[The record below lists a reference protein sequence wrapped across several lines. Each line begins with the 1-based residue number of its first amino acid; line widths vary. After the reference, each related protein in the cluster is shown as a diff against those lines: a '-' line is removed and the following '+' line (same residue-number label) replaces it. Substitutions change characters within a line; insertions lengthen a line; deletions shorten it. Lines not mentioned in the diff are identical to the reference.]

1 MIIDFGWFNASFSI
15 CIPLLYENICGRDL
29 YYTIVWDKF
38 INWLRGILKK
48 SSECEKEQHHGPKM
62 APLFTSHNLPPKRPH
77 PIPKN
82 ATCKGILP
90 FTNSVHQ
97 TTN

>member
-29 YYTIVWDKF
+29 YYSIVWDKF

-48 SSECEKEQHHGPKM
+48 SSECEKEQHHGPKT
-62 APLFTSHNLPPKRPH
+62 ALPLRLYFLIPPPLLEPEKP
-77 PIPKN
+77 
-82 ATCKGILP
+82 L
-90 FTNSVHQ
+90 
-97 TTN
+97 TTRTVFR